1 MGDLMKPKARALLVK
16 INSAF
21 SQFKEE
27 AQ

>member
-1 MGDLMKPKARALLVK
+1 MKPKARALLVK